1 MAKEGLFRNAKSVN
15 SKILWF
21 CLSSF
26 SYLYNVFSA
35 PLRPISNPGAVIT
48 VEVNLPALKSP
59 VFLIDSA
66 ACLPPPPIHKTL
78 CLCCSS
84 SATWLHFSHLFFSR
98 SNSLPKI
105 PPRIIIL
112 LLFNT
117 SFVWDLLSQLMA
129 CQLMVSN
136 KWMLK

>member
-35 PLRPISNPGAVIT
+35 ALRPISNPGAVIT
-48 VEVNLPALKSP
+48 VKVNLPALKSP
-59 VFLIDSA
+59 AFLIDSA
-66 ACLPPPPIHKTL
+66 ACLLPLPIHKTL

-84 SATWLHFSHLFFSR
+84 SVTWLHFSHLFFSR

-105 PPRIIIL
+105 PARIIIL

-117 SFVWDLLSQLMA
+117 SFVWDLVTVAIDGVPADGKQQMNA
-129 CQLMVSN
+129 
-136 KWMLK
+136 